1 MVDGEM
7 RDSPESIVVCS
18 SRFSGTLSSLLKLPD
33 VLAGFR
39 LVRGHRDLRWPDLN
53 LQNPGDHNA

>member
-1 MVDGEM
+1 MADGEI
-7 RDSPESIVVCS
+7 RDSPEFIVAYL

-33 VLAGFR
+33 LLAGLR
-39 LVRGHRDLRWPDLN
+39 LSRGHRDLRWPDLN